1 MLNFLKKFLLI
12 LYYIRPKLF
21 GIGYNQYK
29 ISIIKKIIGNK
40 FFKIKSYI
48 DERAVE
54 IPWVINSLKGKEG
67 ILLDVGCSLNHDYI
81 VNELKNFNKIHFLN
95 LYKEKNNFSNRVI
108 TYKIENICHNSYSSN
123 YFDVIT
129 CISTLEHIG
138 YDNSMYN
145 LNNYNFDKRKT
156 NFFLAIKEIKRI
168 LKPGGYFFFSVQF
181 GKSMNFKKL
190 HKFNYKKILNLK
202 KYFLPKKCIFK
213 FFKYENFS
221 WKEVSKNNCSDIKPI
236 FNNDTVISANSVI
249 LVEFIK

>member
-1 MLNFLKKFLLI
+1 MLKFLRKIALI
-12 LYYIRPKLF
+12 FYYIRPKLF

-29 ISIIKKIIGNK
+29 TFIIKKIIENK
-40 FFKIKSYI
+40 FLKLKSYI
-48 DERAVE
+48 DERVVE
-54 IPWVINSLKGKEG
+54 IPWVIESLKGKKG
-67 ILLDVGCSLNHDYI
+67 KLLDVGCSLNHDYI
-81 VNELKNFNKIHFLN
+81 INHLNNFNKIHFLN
-95 LYKEKNNFSNRVI
+95 LYREKNNFSNKAI
-108 TYKIENICHNSYSSN
+108 TYRIENICYNSYSSN
-123 YFDVIT
+123 YFDAIT

-168 LKPGGYFFFSVQF
+168 LKPGGYFFFSLPF
-181 GKSMNFKKL
+181 GKSMNFKNL
-190 HKFNYKKILNLK
+190 HQFNYNEILNLK
-202 KYFLPKKCIFK
+202 KYFLPKKFIFK
-213 FFKYENFS
+213 IFKYKNFS